1 MKKKAILLTLV
12 LSIFLMGNVNAQ
24 FGIGNSI
31 KNKYKNKYKNIA
43 KEKGEEQADKGIKA
57 GEDAAYE
64 QAEKGENAGME
75 QAEKGL
81 DKAQPGLEKADE
93 AMDKGAEATIFGLGK
108 YEAFQ
113 DDYKTRRDNANPDDY
128 RKYPFETAIV
138 EYKLEG
144 KTEGEKSYYVYGGG
158 YKMAEY
164 IIEKKG
170 RKIKKNTGIITIG
183 PFTTTI
189 DFLDKQA
196 VEMENPLL
204 LFTADSN
211 RDWQKTGENI
221 LIKTGFEKQGK
232 ETIIGKECNLWVNGK
247 DKLWVWKGLVLKIE
261 SRSGTE
267 TATSVQIDVPVPAE
281 KFQVPSDIELESV
294 NSDEL
299 FPDITAEEFEKEY
312 YNSKEEEEEMLDMIE
327 DMDYPEFKAFVK
339 KEDPTM
345 TDNEIQQAYL
355 YLKQKSKMRNK

>member
-1 MKKKAILLTLV
+1 MKKKIALLTLV
-12 LSIFLMGNVNAQ
+12 LSIFLIGNVNAQ

-31 KNKYKNKYKNIA
+31 KNKYKNKYKKEA
-43 KEKGEEQADKGIKA
+43 KEKAEEQAKKGEKA
-57 GEDAAYE
+57 GEDAAME

-75 QAEKGL
+75 QAEKGIE
-81 DKAQPGLEKADE
+81 KAQPGLEKADE

-108 YEAFQ
+108 YEEFEN
-113 DDYKTRRDNANPDDY
+113 DYKSKRDNANPDDY
-128 RKYPFETAIV
+128 RKYPFETAHV
-138 EYKLEG
+138 EYILEG
-144 KTEGEKSYYVYGGG
+144 KPTGIKSYYVYGAG

-170 RKIKKNTGIITIG
+170 KKIKENTGIITIG

-189 DFLDKQA
+189 DFIDKQA

-204 LFTADSN
+204 LFTANKD

-221 LIKTGFEKQGK
+221 LIKTGFEKKGK
-232 ETIIGKECNLWVNGK
+232 EKILGKECNLWVNGK
-247 DKLWVWKGLVLKIE
+247 DKLWIWKGLMLKVE

-267 TATSVQIDVPVPAE
+267 TATSVEINVPIPEDRFRVPE
-281 KFQVPSDIELESV
+281 DIELESV

-299 FPDITAEEFEKEY
+299 FPDITAEEFEKDY
-312 YNSKEEEEEMLDMIE
+312 AKSKEEEDKMLDMIE
-327 DMDYPEFKAFVK
+327 DMNYPEFKAYVK

-355 YLKQKSKMRNK
+355 YLKQKSKMRKK